1 MNKQIEKILYY
12 KKWKEKRKRH
22 LILKFDTRFDT
33 NFYTKGVQNGMEMVR
48 ERKEK
53 HRKYKERYWNGVD
66 A

>member
-12 KKWKEKRKRH
+12 KKWKEKGKRH

-33 NFYTKGVQNGMEMVR
+33 NFCTKGVQNGMEMVR
-48 ERKEK
+48 ERKGK

-66 A
+66 T